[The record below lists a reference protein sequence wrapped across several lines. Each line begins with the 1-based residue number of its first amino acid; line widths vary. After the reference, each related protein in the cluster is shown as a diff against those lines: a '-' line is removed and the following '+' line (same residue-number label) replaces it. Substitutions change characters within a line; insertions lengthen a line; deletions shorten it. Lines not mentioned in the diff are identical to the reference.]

1 LKKNGNKRDLGELV
15 QVLQT
20 FEQNPE
26 NVKSMIQ
33 QLTPKN
39 LPKKQSQIK
48 LKSPTPSP
56 PQKQKSESESQ
67 SKSLSL
73 TRTMSKKSQI

>member
-1 LKKNGNKRDLGELV
+1 LV

-56 PQKQKSESESQ
+56 PPKQSESQ